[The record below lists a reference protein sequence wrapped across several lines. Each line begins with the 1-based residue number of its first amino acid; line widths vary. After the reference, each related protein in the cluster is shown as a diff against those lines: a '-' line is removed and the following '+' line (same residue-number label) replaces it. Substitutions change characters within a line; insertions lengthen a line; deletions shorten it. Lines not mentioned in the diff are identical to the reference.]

1 MPNVPRKRDKS
12 RATLHTSNDVAGN
25 IQRIAEQN
33 EQTSRLVAESAE
45 IAGSLSQTAS
55 QLEALVGRFRISRG

>member
-1 MPNVPRKRDKS
+1 MQEQS
-12 RATLHTSNDVAGN
+12 HTSNDVAGN

-55 QLEALVGRFRISRG
+55 QLEALVGRFRITRG

>member
-1 MPNVPRKRDKS
+1 MRESGPIRRQ
-12 RATLHTSNDVAGN
+12 GN

-55 QLEALVGRFRISRG
+55 QLEALVGRFRITRG